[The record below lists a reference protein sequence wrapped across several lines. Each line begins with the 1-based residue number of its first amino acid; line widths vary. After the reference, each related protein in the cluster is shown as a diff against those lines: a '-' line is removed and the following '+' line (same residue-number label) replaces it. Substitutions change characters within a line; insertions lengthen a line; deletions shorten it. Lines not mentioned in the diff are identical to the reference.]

1 MIEIID
7 KHSCCGCSSCVQKC
21 PKKCISMYEDDEG
34 FLYPVVDKEKCI
46 DCGLCEIVCPCHNDS
61 EKKRT
66 NLPDIYAIKNKNE
79 KIRIQSSSGGVFTLL
94 AEEVIKKG
102 GVVFGACFSDDW
114 EVKHH
119 YTESVEGLAA
129 FRGSKYVQSCIGTTY
144 QKVESFLKQGR
155 SVMFTGT
162 PCQVS
167 GLKHYLRKEYSNLLT
182 VDFVCHGVP
191 SPKVWRIYLNKIVAD
206 CYGVHPKSDRFYK
219 KYLQKVE
226 FRSKIKGWKNFRYRM
241 VLLKTKRNGKKKMFT
256 YSSAFSENAYMQMFL
271 SDLILRPSCYKCP
284 SKAGKSGSDMTIGDF
299 WGIEKVVPQFDDD
312 KGISLLSIN
321 NSRFIPL
328 LSEVQF
334 HFECL
339 KLPFNVIP
347 QYNKSFLY
355 SVKEPLERDRFF
367 LLLYKGDD
375 FFSFGRLVWAKNRK
389 VSLISKINRLCVW
402 LKKLV
407 S

>member
-1 MIEIID
+1 
-7 KHSCCGCSSCVQKC
+7 
-21 PKKCISMYEDDEG
+21 MYEDDEG

-206 CYGVHPKSDRFYK
+206 CYGVHPKSDSSYK

-312 KGISLLSIN
+312 KGISLLIIN

-328 LSEVQF
+328 LSEVQS

>member
-1 MIEIID
+1 M
-7 KHSCCGCSSCVQKC
+7 
-21 PKKCISMYEDDEG
+21 KK
-34 FLYPVVDKEKCI
+34 
-46 DCGLCEIVCPCHNDS
+46 S
-61 EKKRT
+61 EYKVHR
-66 NLPDIYAIKNKNE
+66 E
-79 KIRIQSSSGGVFTLL
+79 GGVFTLL

-312 KGISLLSIN
+312 KGISLLIIN